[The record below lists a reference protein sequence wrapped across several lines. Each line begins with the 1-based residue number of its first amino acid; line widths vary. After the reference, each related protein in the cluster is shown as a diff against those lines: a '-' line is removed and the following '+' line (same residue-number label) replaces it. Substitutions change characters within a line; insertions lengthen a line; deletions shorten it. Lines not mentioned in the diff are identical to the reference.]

1 MMKKI
6 LKFFMYIALFIG
18 SLIVFLPKESLYNF
32 AEKELEKHQIVVS
45 NEVRDE
51 KILTLNVSNANLYFE
66 GINIGKFENL
76 SFCSYFVYTKVNL
89 NQLSLMDSFSAF
101 LPSPISNITLKHSIL
116 NFSKIFINSSGAFG
130 ELNAQFDI
138 FTKTLKVELN
148 ASKIMKDSYLKSLS
162 YMKLENGVYTYEYKL

>member
-32 AEKELEKHQIVVS
+32 AEKELEKYQIIVS
-45 NEVRDE
+45 NELRDE
-51 KILTLNVSNANLYFE
+51 KIFALNVSNADLYFE
-66 GINIGKFENL
+66 GINIGKLEEAT
-76 SFCSYFVYTKVNL
+76 FCSYFVYTKVNL
-89 NQLSLMDSFSAF
+89 EELSLMSSFSVF

-116 NFSKIFINSSGAFG
+116 NFNKVFIYSSGAFG

-138 FTKTLKVELN
+138 FTKILKVELN
-148 ASKIMKDSYLKSLS
+148 ASKNMKDSYFKSLS